1 MSDSEE
7 AVTAAPAVGKA
18 SLPDGCQEFY
28 SAHPPYCMG
37 YIYLRKA
44 ISIWHTE
51 VETRAFLVQR
61 HFAVLEHRGVRS
73 MKDATTMWR
82 IRAKHRIMLSIYRDR
97 NFQRQR
103 FYRKDLLPRLR
114 NWEANYE
121 SDPVVNYDDWL
132 EGLEVSRVTGIQ
144 LRARVPGKM
153 GHPGKE
159 VTFFTKDGSRAV
171 MTLKVFRQSPYSQG
185 GES

>member
-1 MSDSEE
+1 MSDSEEE
-7 AVTAAPAVGKA
+7 AVTAAPAA
-18 SLPDGCQEFY
+18 DDAISPDGCQEFY

-37 YIYLRKA
+37 YIYLRRA
-44 ISIWHTE
+44 LTTWHAE
-51 VETRAFLVQR
+51 AETRASLMQR
-61 HFAVLEHRGVRS
+61 HLAVLEHRDVRRRY
-73 MKDATTMWR
+73 DATTMWR

-103 FYRKDLLPRLR
+103 FYRNDLLSMLR

-121 SDPVVNYDDWL
+121 SDPVVNYDDWP
-132 EGLEVSRVTGIQ
+132 EGLEISRITGIQ

-171 MTLKVFRQSPYSQG
+171 MTLKVFRQSTYS
-185 GES
+185 